1 MSMTVSVRIE
11 HRAGDRAAGQARHD
25 TRAGKVPGYV
35 DREKSDRNSVL
46 IQPRTPG
53 DLRSLCEERR
63 AGRETKRRMKTDA
76 AVASV
81 GIITFGTDAQRTIDA
96 MSPDQQD
103 RLFLETAGRVA
114 MRLGTTVSG
123 LVVHR
128 DEAAIHCH
136 FQMPAVALD
145 GRPVSKTMTPNVA
158 VELQDIAGS
167 VYEPFGINR
176 GTPRAERR
184 ARGEPTAKW
193 VHMTTREIH
202 DKIPQD
208 LEDARARVAEA
219 EEKARKATERLAK
232 VEEKLRDGVKAD
244 ADLDK
249 RLETKTRRA
258 AAADKALVT
267 ARAELKRLEDI
278 AAAIPPIKPVVITQ
292 AVPVKDDRSAFQRM
306 VGVPAPAPTL
316 RKVKVYPTTV
326 GKDVEAARARQARAT
341 EKAKE
346 AEAREQALLER
357 MHRVSRAWGLA
368 SIDQPTSSAFLAALE
383 TGKAVHVQAYGVT
396 LVKTPDVVLVP
407 PQDASARQKAAALY
421 TETKM
426 WDRVRFFGI
435 DDRTAQEIASMA
447 IADDRK
453 VLFADKGQQDRY
465 EKAAALAAIEPVP
478 EASEDEAAAAAAK
491 PKPG

>member
-25 TRAGKVPGYV
+25 VRSGNVPKYV
-35 DREKSDRNSVL
+35 DGERTGRNSVL
-46 IQPRTPG
+46 VEPKPVG
-53 DLRSLCEERR
+53 ELRAICEERR
-63 AGRETKRRMKTDA
+63 AGRETRRRMKVDA

-81 GIITFGTDAQRTIDA
+81 GIITFGTDAQRTIEA
-96 MSPDQQD
+96 MSPEQQD
-103 RLFLETAGRVA
+103 A
-114 MRLGTTVSG
+114 MFRSAAEKLAARLGTTVSG

-128 DEAAIHCH
+128 DEAAVHCH
-136 FQMPAVALD
+136 FQMPAVAID
-145 GRPVSKTMTPNVA
+145 GRPVSQIMRPKVSA
-158 VELQDIAGS
+158 ELQDIAGE
-167 VYEPFGINR
+167 VYSPLGINR
-176 GTPRAERR
+176 GTPKAERR
-184 ARGEPTAKW
+184 ARGEPTSTW
-193 VHMTTREIH
+193 VNASVKDLHYR
-202 DKIPQD
+202 IPAD
-208 LEDARARVAEA
+208 LEEARAKVAEA
-219 EEKARKATERLAK
+219 EASAAKAAERLAK
-232 VEEKLRDGVKAD
+232 VEAKLAAGTKSAV
-244 ADLDK
+244 DLDK
-249 RLETKTRRA
+249 RLETKTRRV
-258 AAADKALVT
+258 AAADQAL
-267 ARAELKRLEDI
+267 ALAKAELKRLEDI

-292 AVPVKDDRSAFQRM
+292 AVPVKDDRSTFQRI
-306 VGVPAPAPTL
+306 VGVPAPAPVL
-316 RKVKVYPTTV
+316 KKVKVYPGSV
-326 GKDVEAARARQARAT
+326 GKDIETARAKQARAV

-346 AEAREQALLER
+346 AEAREAALLDR
-357 MHRVSRAWGLA
+357 MHRVAKAWGLA
-368 SIDQPTSSAFLAALE
+368 SIDQPTSSAFLTALE

-465 EKAAALAAIEPVP
+465 EKAAALAAIESVP
-478 EASEDEAAAAAAK
+478 EASDDEAASAAAK

>member
-208 LEDARARVAEA
+208 LEEARARVAEA
-219 EEKARKATERLAK
+219 EAKAAKASERLAA
-232 VEEKLRDGVKAD
+232 VDAKLAAGTKTA

-258 AAADKALVT
+258 AAADQAL
-267 ARAELKRLEDI
+267 ALAKAELKRLEDI
-278 AAAIPPIKPVVITQ
+278 AAAIPPIKPIVITQ
-292 AVPVKDDRSAFQRM
+292 AVPVKDDRSTFQRM
-306 VGVPAPAPTL
+306 VGVPAPGPTL
-316 RKVKVYPTTV
+316 KKVKVYPTSV
-326 GKDVEAARARQARAT
+326 GKDIETARAKQARAA
-341 EKAKE
+341 EKMRD
-346 AEAREQALLER
+346 AESREQALLER
-357 MHRVSRAWGLA
+357 LHRVSRAWGLA
-368 SIDQPTSSAFLAALE
+368 SLDQPTSSAFLTALE
-383 TGKAVHVQAYGVT
+383 TGKTVHVQAYGVT

-407 PQDASARQKAAALY
+407 PQDASAKQTAAALY

-435 DDRTAQEIASMA
+435 NDG
-447 IADDRK
+447 IADEITKMAVADSRK
-453 VLFADKGQQDRY
+453 IMFADPGQQDRY
-465 EKAAALAAIEPVP
+465 EKAAALAAIEP
-478 EASEDEAAAAAAK
+478 EASDDEAAAAAAK

>member
-1 MSMTVSVRIE
+1 MSKTVSVRIE
-11 HRAGDRAAGQARHD
+11 HRGADRAAGQARHD
-25 TRAGKVPGYV
+25 LRSGRVPKYV
-35 DREKSDRNSVL
+35 DRERSDRNSVL
-46 IQPRTPG
+46 VEPKPVG
-53 DLRSLCEERR
+53 ELRQVCEERR
-63 AGRETKRRMKTDA
+63 AGRETKRRMKVDA

-81 GIITFGTDAQRTIDA
+81 GIITFGRDAQPVIDGL
-96 MSPDQQD
+96 SFEQQD
-103 RLFLETAGRVA
+103 ALFRDAAEKIAA
-114 MRLGTTVSG
+114 RLGTTVSG

-128 DEAAIHCH
+128 DEAAIHAH
-136 FQMPAVALD
+136 LQMPAVAVD
-145 GRPVSKTMTPNVA
+145 GRPVSQIMRPKVSA
-158 VELQDIAGS
+158 ELQDIAGS

-208 LEDARARVAEA
+208 LEDARARVVKAEDD
-219 EEKARKATERLAK
+219 ARKAAERLAA
-232 VEEKLRDGVKAD
+232 VEAKLAAGTKSA

-258 AAADKALVT
+258 VAADQALVS
-267 ARAELKRLEDI
+267 AKAELKRLEDI

-326 GKDVEAARARQARAT
+326 GKDVEAARAKQARAV

-346 AEAREQALLER
+346 AEAREAALLDR
-357 MHRVSRAWGLA
+357 MHRVAKAWGLA
-368 SIDQPTSSAFLAALE
+368 SIDQPTSSAFLTALE
-383 TGKAVHVQAYGVT
+383 AGKAVHVQAYGVT
-396 LVKTPDVVLVP
+396 LVKTADVVLMP
-407 PQDASARQKAAALY
+407 PQDASVRQKAAALY

-435 DDRTAQEIASMA
+435 NDQIAGEITKMA

-453 VLFADKGQQDRY
+453 IMFADPGQQDVY
-465 EKAAALAAIEPVP
+465 EKAAALAAIESVP
-478 EASEDEAAAAAAK
+478 EASDDEAASAAAK

>member
-25 TRAGKVPGYV
+25 VRSGKVPKYV
-35 DREKSDRNSVL
+35 DGERTGRNSVL
-46 IQPRTPG
+46 VEPKPVG
-53 DLRSLCEERR
+53 ELRAICEERR
-63 AGRETKRRMKTDA
+63 AGRETRRRMKVDA

-81 GIITFGTDAQRTIDA
+81 GIITFGTDAQHTIDA

-136 FQMPAVALD
+136 FQMPAVGVD
-145 GRPVSKTMTPNVA
+145 GRPVSQIMRPKVSA
-158 VELQDIAGS
+158 ELQDIAGS

-184 ARGEPTAKW
+184 ARGEPTSKW

-208 LEDARARVAEA
+208 LEEARARVAEA
-219 EEKARKATERLAK
+219 EAKAAKASERLAA
-232 VEEKLRDGVKAD
+232 VDAKLAAGTKTA

-258 AAADKALVT
+258 AAADQAL
-267 ARAELKRLEDI
+267 ALAKAELKRLEDI
-278 AAAIPPIKPVVITQ
+278 AAAIPPIKPIVITQ
-292 AVPVKDDRSAFQRM
+292 AVPVKDDRSFFQKA
-306 VGVPAPAPTL
+306 VGVPAPGPTL
-316 RKVKVYPTTV
+316 KKVKVYPTSV
-326 GKDVEAARARQARAT
+326 GKDIETARAKQARAV

-368 SIDQPTSSAFLAALE
+368 SIDQPTSSAFLTALE

-465 EKAAALAAIEPVP
+465 EKAAALAAIESVP
-478 EASEDEAAAAAAK
+478 EASDDEAASAAAK

>member
-25 TRAGKVPGYV
+25 VRSGKVPKYV
-35 DREKSDRNSVL
+35 DGERTGRNSVL
-46 IQPRTPG
+46 VEPKPVG
-53 DLRSLCEERR
+53 ELRAICEERR
-63 AGRETKRRMKTDA
+63 AGRETRRRMKVDA

-81 GIITFGTDAQRTIDA
+81 GIITFGTDAQRTIEA
-96 MSPDQQD
+96 MSPEQQD
-103 RLFLETAGRVA
+103 A
-114 MRLGTTVSG
+114 MFRSAAEKLAARLGTTVSG

-128 DEAAIHCH
+128 DEAAIHAH
-136 FQMPAVALD
+136 LQMPAVAVD
-145 GRPVSKTMTPNVA
+145 GRPVSQIMRPKVSA
-158 VELQDIAGS
+158 ELQDIAGS

-208 LEDARARVAEA
+208 LEDARARVVKAEDD
-219 EEKARKATERLAK
+219 ARKAAERLAA
-232 VEEKLRDGVKAD
+232 VEAKLAAGTKSA

-258 AAADKALVT
+258 VAADQALVS
-267 ARAELKRLEDI
+267 AKAELKRLEDI

-326 GKDVEAARARQARAT
+326 GKDVEAARAKQARAV

-346 AEAREQALLER
+346 AEAREAALLDR
-357 MHRVSRAWGLA
+357 MHRVAKAWGLA
-368 SIDQPTSSAFLAALE
+368 SIDQPTSSAFLTALE
-383 TGKAVHVQAYGVT
+383 AGKAVHVQAYGVT
-396 LVKTPDVVLVP
+396 LVKTADVVLMP
-407 PQDASARQKAAALY
+407 PQDASVRQKAAALY

-435 DDRTAQEIASMA
+435 TDQVAGEITKMA
-447 IADDRK
+447 VFDGRK
-453 VLFADKGQQDRY
+453 VLFADPAQQDRY
-465 EKAAALAAIEPVP
+465 EKAAALALAAIEP
-478 EASEDEAAAAAAK
+478 EASDDAAAK